1 VFLIPDARTRTVR
14 VAVTAHLCTRWFAR
28 LTRAARLGAGV
39 IGLIGLVAC
48 GSDGAGPN
56 SNVVGGRCNSD
67 NDCSKRCL
75 TGSQVPGGYCTVTCA
90 TDHDCPS
97 GAICAKLNGDGVCLA
112 TCKVPAD
119 CNGFGPGY
127 QCNRQPRQQGGDGAL
142 ACLGG

>member
-1 VFLIPDARTRTVR
+1 MFPIPDAR
-14 VAVTAHLCTRWFAR
+14 AVPDTFTTCTLPSWLAR
-28 LTRAARLGAGV
+28 LTRAARGGAGA
-39 IGLIGLVAC
+39 IGLLALVAC

-75 TGSQVPGGYCTVTCA
+75 MGSQVPGGYCTVTCA

-97 GAICAKLNGDGVCLA
+97 GAICATLNGDGVCLA